1 MIVANHMWRLTA
13 ALAAVAIAV
22 GLPAF
27 AGAAQT
33 PASVAGGQSAEA
45 QEQSRFEVASV
56 KRNTL
61 GGRVDLQRQPG
72 GRLTITN
79 MTPRTLITFAYR
91 ITGYQ
96 LVGGPAWADRDAFDI
111 VARMN
116 GNPGWSAPGSLVP
129 DPTQVAMQA
138 LLAERFKLKLHKE
151 KRELSVLALEMVKP
165 NTPGP
170 SLLRSTSDCEAF
182 GEEARQGKRQP
193 TGPPPATGHVPCSIL
208 GNSGMIRFDGFG
220 MAQVA
225 NMLIG
230 QVGRMVIDRTNLPGV
245 WQFVLTFA
253 PEQRGAVQ
261 PGADLA
267 PADSNAP
274 SLVTALREQL
284 GLKLVSAKAPVD
296 VTVIDAIEHPTN
308 D

>member
-1 MIVANHMWRLTA
+1 MIGARLTLA
-13 ALAAVAIAV
+13 NTITLAAIAITAV
-22 GLPAF
+22 GLPM
-27 AGAAQT
+27 
-33 PASVAGGQSAEA
+33 VVAEA
-45 QEQSRFEVASV
+45 QDQSRFEVASV
-56 KRNTL
+56 KQNAL
-61 GGRVDLQRQPG
+61 GGRADLQRQPG

-96 LVGGPAWADRDAFDI
+96 LIGGPSWADRDTFDI

-116 GNPGWSAPGSLVP
+116 GNPGWSAPGSLLP
-129 DPTQVAMQA
+129 DSTQVAMQG

-151 KRELSVLALEMVKP
+151 KRELDVFALETVKP
-165 NTPGP
+165 NTAGP
-170 SLLRSTSDCEAF
+170 ALLRSTSDCAAL

-193 TGPPPATGHVPCSIL
+193 AGPPPATGVVPCSIL
-208 GNSGMIRFDGFG
+208 GNVGMIRFDGFG

-230 QVGRMVIDRTNLPGV
+230 QAGRMVIDRTNLPGV

-253 PEQRGAVQ
+253 PEQRGT

-267 PADSNAP
+267 PADPGAP

-284 GLKLVSAKAPVD
+284 GLKLEPVKALVD
-296 VTVIDAIEHPTN
+296 VTVIDAIEHPTS